1 MVLCILSNKFIMENL
16 GIFVFLRILILI
28 VLKEYK
34 DCEKYIMYDELG
46 FIEDGKIKICLI
58 RVLNVYVFVYIR
70 INV

>member
-1 MVLCILSNKFIMENL
+1 MENL
-16 GIFVFLRILILI
+16 GISALLRTLTLT

-34 DCEKYIMYDELG
+34 DCEKYIMYDALELT
-46 FIEDGKIKICLI
+46 EDGKTKICLI